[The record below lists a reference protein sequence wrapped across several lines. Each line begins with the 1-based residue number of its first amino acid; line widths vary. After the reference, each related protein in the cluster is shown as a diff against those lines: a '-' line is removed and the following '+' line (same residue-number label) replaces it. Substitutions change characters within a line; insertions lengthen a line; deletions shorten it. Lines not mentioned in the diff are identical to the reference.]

1 MSSKTNTNTNI
12 KNSINTLKRKS
23 ITSKSS
29 KSTKKL
35 SRNVSLKVSN
45 IRKSRN
51 SQDPNDFTDELANI
65 LLNNDFNNQDRV
77 DKLRKLYVNMSNRE
91 TYYNYN
97 SQFNPF
103 NKLKQGRSGAMVG
116 TLKYIPN
123 TLMKVNVLKEN
134 TNINN
139 IVKYNG
145 CINVNSKFLELI
157 INSILTS
164 PEKFAKFT
172 SEELE
177 LLEKYTLRAKH
188 IGLYKNNA
196 YLIFPLI
203 GLVYKDYNFTNLQE
217 VIINNHMPIL
227 VDAIKNNNEK
237 LIKTYDE
244 YITNQLFVPLFR
256 CLIILQNKLHFINSD
271 LKLANVFIKKQDNK
285 IKKYDVLRDKGFI
298 VDIIPIIADLDKGS
312 VIVNNNKI
320 LPSMTVSLIV
330 DKLRSM
336 AGYGILYNVRHNC
349 EDTFTRE
356 RCGKMNIYD
365 FDMITAVFDLYARLY
380 KQELINNVEI
390 RRNLPTFNLFVMN
403 MLDLNDKDFQLIW
416 KTIKDSSIG
425 KSTNIRLG
433 TILSK
438 IIGKYCNKL

>member
-12 KNSINTLKRKS
+12 KNSNNTLKRKS
-23 ITSKSS
+23 ISSKSS

-35 SRNVSLKVSN
+35 SKNASLKVSN

-51 SQDPNDFTDELANI
+51 SQDPNDFTDELENI

-139 IVKYNG
+139 IVKYDG
-145 CINVNSKFLELI
+145 CINLNSKFLELI

-172 SEELE
+172 SEELA

-203 GLVYKDYNFTNLQE
+203 GLVYKDY
-217 VIINNHMPIL
+217 
-227 VDAIKNNNEK
+227 
-237 LIKTYDE
+237 
-244 YITNQLFVPLFR
+244 
-256 CLIILQNKLHFINSD
+256 
-271 LKLANVFIKKQDNK
+271 
-285 IKKYDVLRDKGFI
+285 
-298 VDIIPIIADLDKGS
+298 
-312 VIVNNNKI
+312 
-320 LPSMTVSLIV
+320 
-330 DKLRSM
+330 
-336 AGYGILYNVRHNC
+336 
-349 EDTFTRE
+349 
-356 RCGKMNIYD
+356 
-365 FDMITAVFDLYARLY
+365 
-380 KQELINNVEI
+380 
-390 RRNLPTFNLFVMN
+390 
-403 MLDLNDKDFQLIW
+403 
-416 KTIKDSSIG
+416 
-425 KSTNIRLG
+425 
-433 TILSK
+433 
-438 IIGKYCNKL
+438 